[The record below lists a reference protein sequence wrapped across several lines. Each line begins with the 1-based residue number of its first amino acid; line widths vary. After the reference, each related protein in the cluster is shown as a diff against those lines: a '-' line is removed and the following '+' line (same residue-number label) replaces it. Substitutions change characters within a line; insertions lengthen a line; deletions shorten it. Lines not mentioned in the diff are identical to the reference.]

1 LGGTVVSGVVVEGW
15 QATRAGK
22 VEGWRAAA
30 LMVSLT
36 ESRYGGSQ
44 VKGLVFVT
52 GFSFVALLT

>member
-1 LGGTVVSGVVVEGW
+1 LAGTVVSGV
-15 QATRAGK
+15 A
-22 VEGWRAAA
+22 VEGWRAAT